1 MGIARRDQLAS
12 AGRSWDLR
20 FLFSTGDQVTNL
32 REDIFLNRINYS
44 LTTMD
49 EKGRDQFLDR
59 AVKALE
65 K

>member
-1 MGIARRDQLAS
+1 MDPRCAL
-12 AGRSWDLR
+12 
-20 FLFSTGDQVTNL
+20 TGDQVTNL
-32 REDIFLNRINYS
+32 REDIFMNRINYS

-49 EKGRDQFLDR
+49 EKGREQSLDR

>member
-1 MGIARRDQLAS
+1 MGIARRHQLGNAE
-12 AGRSWDLR
+12 RSWDLR
-20 FLFSTGDQVTNL
+20 FLFFTGDQVTNL